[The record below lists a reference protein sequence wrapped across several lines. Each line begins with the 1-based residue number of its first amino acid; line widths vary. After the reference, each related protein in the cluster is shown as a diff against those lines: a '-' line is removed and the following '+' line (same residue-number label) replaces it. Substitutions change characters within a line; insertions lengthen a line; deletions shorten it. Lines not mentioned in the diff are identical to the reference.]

1 MVFHFAIFF
10 WSLIFLLGLWV
21 VSFNPIFHSWNW
33 YIFSV
38 APLVIISLL
47 ASRRLT
53 KHFSDAFIP
62 ILLSLSV
69 PTLLS
74 LIDHD
79 GERRVFMG
87 LSALMYY
94 YALLGNY
101 RLRHAPTD
109 KTGEAFLNA
118 SAMAGIFFFYAGL
131 YGFYLN
137 FSFPLWGLMI
147 LYFLGTALTSYET
160 FVSID
165 QKKNRNRMILYS
177 SLLGLVMG
185 EMVWVMSFWP
195 FGYLTTGALA
205 LIFFFLVW
213 DIAFDAFRQSLSL
226 KKAVI
231 RIFFFFLLVLLLLMS
246 SPWRIL
252 V

>member
-21 VSFNPIFHSWNW
+21 VSFNPIFLSWNW
-33 YIFSV
+33 YILSV
-38 APLVIISLL
+38 VPLVIISLL

-62 ILLSLSV
+62 ILLSVSV

-79 GERRVFMG
+79 GERKVFMG

-101 RLRHAPTD
+101 RLRHTPAD

-137 FSFPLWGLMI
+137 FSFPLWGLML
-147 LYFLGTALTSYET
+147 LYFIGTALTSYET
-160 FVSID
+160 FVSVD
-165 QKKNRNRMILYS
+165 QKKNRKRMILYS

-205 LIFFFLVW
+205 LIFFFLIW
-213 DIAFDAFRQSLSL
+213 DVAFDAFRQSLSL

-231 RIFFFFLLVLLLLMS
+231 RIFFFFLLVLILLMS